1 MRKNYLTLKTGAA
14 LLLLSFAATPLS
26 GYASGPAM
34 QAQHNLSAATV
45 VKGTVVDEEGEPL
58 IGVSVIASDSK
69 TGVATDFDGNFQLNV
84 KLPTTLTF
92 TYVGYLPEKV
102 KVDKNSGPITVKM
115 KTNAQALEEVVVV
128 AYGTQKKETMTGA
141 VAAISAETISQNA
154 SANLTTALAGRLPGL
169 TTLQTSGMPGVDD
182 VTIYLRGAST
192 TNGQS
197 PLILIDGVPRE
208 DISSLDPNEVQTVSI
223 LKDASATA
231 VFGVRGANG
240 VILVT
245 TRRGETGK
253 AQVSVAANYSLQQ
266 FAHRPTRIHS
276 WEFAELRNE
285 AFRNDGYQEDQLPYT
300 PYMIEMYKNG
310 TDRVFYPD
318 RDVYSEYFKKWAPQK
333 RINVNVNGGNDKV
346 RYFLNIGYLGQSGQL
361 KTEDKDK
368 LGYDPGFHSNRFNF
382 RSNLDFNVTKNF
394 KLSLNVA
401 SYLGKINSPATGGI
415 FSGRGNMVTNAMSYI
430 WATDPTQVG
439 PFTESGYTLADG
451 TPVEP
456 DNIVQQIGAPA
467 GRNIYGDLN
476 RRGYM
481 NETDMRLE
489 SSFVADWGLDFITK
503 GLSTKLL
510 VAFDSKAYNTR
521 NGQREY
527 RSYGAT
533 VASQEGGQNYYND
546 ITGDKNDVLVLTKNN
561 HTNYYLNIQYSINYE
576 RDFGP
581 HHVTGMA
588 LLQRDNW
595 QKYVTNGT
603 ATNSNYLP
611 YNMLGIAAR
620 ATYGY
625 DSRYL
630 AEVNIGY
637 NGSEQFAK
645 GHRFGF
651 FPAVSLGWVISNEAF
666 MKDNTFVTR
675 LKLRGSYGKVGNDNL
690 GTTRFLYL
698 DNIVMSSGSNNIGIP
713 SLGNAQYVNQTKI
726 GNPNIG
732 WEIAY
737 KQNYGVDATIFGNEL
752 QVAVDYFRENR
763 ENILISRST
772 VPQIQ
777 GRPLASLPKMNMG
790 KVDNSGFEIDASWHK
805 KINKKFN
812 FSINGNFAY
821 NQNEVKFID
830 EVQYG
835 EDYAYR
841 YRSTGYSLGQSWGY
855 RIDYSNGNGFIN
867 TPEELAWAKEAYEIG
882 NPRLGDFKYV
892 DANNDGVINQK
903 DISPIKY
910 SNIPR
915 ITYGFGANAKYRDF
929 DFSCQ
934 FQGVAKVSQAYSGY
948 GVNELGLSG
957 FFTEYHMNAWTQERY
972 ESGAEITYPALSS
985 SNSVSHL
992 ANDFFIMDR
1001 SFLRLKNIE
1010 LGYSIPKKILKTI
1023 NMTKVRAYVSGTNL
1037 FTWHNMK
1044 TNCIDPEQTTSNQY
1058 PITKMFTFGLNVTF

>member
-1 MRKNYLTLKTGAA
+1 MRKKSFNLRAGTA
-14 LLLLSFAATPLS
+14 LFLLSMMVSPVTATTSGADNAAPEKHTAQTS
-26 GYASGPAM
+26 GI
-34 QAQHNLSAATV
+34 
-45 VKGTVVDEEGEPL
+45 VKGTVIDEEGEPL
-58 IGVSVIASDSK
+58 IGVSVIASDTK
-69 TGVATDFDGNFQLNV
+69 TGVATDFDGNFTLNV

-92 TYVGYLPEKV
+92 TYVGYEPQTV
-102 KVDKNSGPITVKM
+102 KVTKSTGPLSVKM
-115 KTNAQALEEVVVV
+115 LTNAQALEEVVVV
-128 AYGTQKKETMTGA
+128 AYGTQKKETMTGS

-197 PLILIDGVPRE
+197 PLILIDGVPRD
-208 DISSLDPNEVQTVSI
+208 DISQLDPNEVQTVSI

-253 AQVSVAANYSLQQ
+253 AQVSVAANYSLQK
-266 FAHRPTRIHS
+266 FVARPTRVHS
-276 WEFAELRNE
+276 WEFAALRNE
-285 AFRNDGYQEDQLPYT
+285 AFRNDGYSEESLPYT
-300 PYMIEMYKNG
+300 PYMIDMYKNG
-310 TDRVFYPD
+310 TDPIFYPD
-318 RDVYSEYFKKWAPQK
+318 RDVYGEYFKKWAPQT
-333 RINVNVNGGNDKV
+333 RINVNVNGGNEKV

-368 LGYDPGFHSNRFNF
+368 LGYDPGFHSSRFNF
-382 RSNLDFNVTKNF
+382 RSNLDFNIFKNF
-394 KLSLNVA
+394 KMSLNVA
-401 SYLGKINSPATGGI
+401 SYLGKINSPASGGI
-415 FSGRGNMVTNAMSYI
+415 FSGRSQMVTEAMSYV
-430 WATDPTQVG
+430 WFTDPTQVG
-439 PFTESGYTLADG
+439 PTTTAGYTLPDG

-456 DNIVQQIGAPA
+456 DKILQQAGAPA
-467 GRNIYGDLN
+467 GRNIFGDLN

-481 NETDMRLE
+481 AETDMRLE
-489 SSFVADWGLDFITK
+489 SSFIVDWGLDFITK

-521 NGQREY
+521 NAQREY
-527 RSYGAT
+527 DAYGSS
-533 VASQEGGQNYYND
+533 VASDANGQNYFTAISIN
-546 ITGDKNDVLVLTKNN
+546 KNDALALTKTSY
-561 HTNYYLNIQYSINYE
+561 TNYYLNLQYSINYE

-581 HHVTGMA
+581 HRVTGMA
-588 LLQRDNW
+588 LVQRDNW
-595 QKYVTNGT
+595 QKYS
-603 ATNSNYLP
+603 ADLP
-611 YNMLGIAAR
+611 YNMIGVAAR

-651 FPAVSLGWVISNEAF
+651 FPAFSLGWVISNEDF
-666 MKDNTFVTR
+666 MKDNTFVSR

-690 GTTRFLYL
+690 GSARFLYL

-713 SLGNAQYVNQTKI
+713 SLGNGKYVNQTKI

-752 QVAVDYFRENR
+752 QIAVDYFRENR

-772 VPQIQ
+772 VPEIQ
-777 GRPLASLPKMNMG
+777 GRPLSSLPKMNMG

-805 KINKKFN
+805 RINKKLN
-812 FSINGNFAY
+812 FSLNGNFAY
-821 NQNEVKFID
+821 NKNEVKYLD
-830 EVQYG
+830 EVKYD
-835 EDYAYR
+835 ESYAYT
-841 YRSTGYSLGQSWGY
+841 YRSTGYSLGQCWGY
-855 RIDYSNGNGFIN
+855 KIDYSNGNGFIN
-867 TPEELAWAKEAYEIG
+867 TPEELEKAKQMYKIG
-882 NPRLGDFKYV
+882 TPRLGDFLYQDV
-892 DANNDGVINQK
+892 NNDGVISEK

-915 ITYGFGANAKYRDF
+915 ITYGFGATLKWREF

-934 FQGVAKVSQAYSGY
+934 FQGVAKVSKAYSGA

-957 FFTEYHMNAWTQERY
+957 FYTKYHMTAWTPERY
-972 ESGAEITYPALSS
+972 AAGDKITYPALSAS
-985 SNSVSHL
+985 SSVSHQ

-1001 SFLRLKNIE
+1001 SFLRLKNAE
-1010 LGYSIPKKILKTI
+1010 LGYSLPKKALKAI
-1023 NMTKVRAYVSGTNL
+1023 NLTKVRAYVSGTNL
-1037 FTWHNMK
+1037 LTWHNMK
-1044 TNCIDPEQTTSNQY
+1044 TDCIDPEQTTSNQY

>member
-1 MRKNYLTLKTGAA
+1 MRKNYLTLRAGTAM
-14 LLLLSFAATPLS
+14 LLLSLVGTPLNGFANEAVS
-26 GYASGPAM
+26 PEPMQQGAS
-34 QAQHNLSAATV
+34 ATL
-45 VKGTVVDEEGEPL
+45 VKGTVVDEDGEPL
-58 IGVSVIASDSK
+58 IGVSVIAADSK
-69 TGVATDFDGNFQLNV
+69 AGVATDFDGNFQLNV

-92 TYVGYLPEKV
+92 TYVGYMPEKV
-102 KVDKNSGPITVKM
+102 KVTNASDPLKIKL

-128 AYGTQKKETMTGA
+128 AYGTQKKETMTGS
-141 VAAISAETISQNA
+141 VAAVSAETISQTA
-154 SANLTTALAGRLPGL
+154 AANLTTALAGRLPGL

-197 PLILIDGVPRE
+197 PLILIDGVPRD

-253 AQVSVAANYSLQQ
+253 AQVSVAANYSMQK
-266 FAHRPTRIHS
+266 FAFQPTRIHS
-276 WEFAELRNE
+276 WEFAELRNQ
-285 AFRNDGYQEDQLPYT
+285 AFRNDGTAEDQLPYT
-300 PYMIEMYKNG
+300 PYMINMYKNG
-310 TDRVFYPD
+310 TDPVFFPD
-318 RDVYSEYFKKWAPQK
+318 RDVYSEYFKSWAPQT

-361 KTEDKDK
+361 KTEDKSK

-401 SYLGKINSPATGGI
+401 SYLGKVNSPASGGI
-415 FSGRGNMVTNAMSYI
+415 FTSRKNMVVNAMSYI

-439 PFTESGYTLADG
+439 PYTEAGYTLDDG

-456 DNIVQQIGAPA
+456 GNIVQQIGAPA

-489 SSFVADWGLDFITK
+489 SSFVVDWGLDFITK

-521 NGQREY
+521 NAQREY
-527 RSYGAT
+527 RSYGANSAT
-533 VASQEGGQNYYND
+533 TEDGNNYYND
-546 ITGDKNDVLVLTKNN
+546 ITGDKNDAIALTKTNY
-561 HTNYYLNIQYSINYE
+561 TNYYLNIQYSINYE

-581 HHVTGMA
+581 HRVTGMA
-588 LLQRDNW
+588 LVQRDNW
-595 QKYVTNGT
+595 QKY
-603 ATNSNYLP
+603 AADLP
-611 YNMLGIAAR
+611 YNMIGVAAR

-630 AEVNIGY
+630 AEVNLGY

-651 FPAVSLGWVISNEAF
+651 FPAVSLGWVISNEEF
-666 MKDNTFVTR
+666 MKDNNFVTR
-675 LKLRGSYGKVGNDNL
+675 LKLRGSYGKVGNDKL
-690 GTTRFLYL
+690 GDDRFLYL
-698 DNIVMSSGSNNIGIP
+698 DKINLVSGSNNIGIA
-713 SLGNAQYVNQTKI
+713 SLGSGSYINYVKF

-737 KQNYGVDATIFGNEL
+737 KQNYGIDATILGNEL
-752 QVAVDYFRENR
+752 QIAVDYFRENR
-763 ENILISRST
+763 EDILISRST
-772 VPQIQ
+772 VPQIN
-777 GRPLASLPKMNMG
+777 GIPTSALPKVNMG
-790 KVDNSGFEIDASWHK
+790 KVDNSGFEFDASWHK
-805 KINKKFN
+805 KINKN
-812 FSINGNFAY
+812 FSFSLNGNFAY
-821 NQNEVKFID
+821 NHNKVKFLDEVK
-830 EVQYG
+830 YG
-835 EDYAYR
+835 EEYAYQ
-841 YRSTGYSLGQSWGY
+841 YRSTGYSLKQCWGY
-855 RIDYSNGNGFIN
+855 KIDYSNGNGYIN
-867 TPEELAWAKEAYEIG
+867 TPEELAWAKEAYKVG
-882 NPRLGDFKYV
+882 TPRLGDFLYSDV
-892 DANNDGVINQK
+892 NNDGSIDEK
-903 DISPIKY
+903 DVSPIKY
-910 SNIPR
+910 SAIPR
-915 ITYGFGANAKYRDF
+915 ITYGFGATAKYRQF

-934 FQGVAKVSQAYSGY
+934 FQGVGKVSQAYSGY
-948 GVNELGLSG
+948 GVNELGLTG
-957 FFTEYHMNAWTQERY
+957 FYTEYHRNAWTQERY
-972 ESGAEITYPALSS
+972 ESGAKITYPALST

-1001 SFLRLKNIE
+1001 SFLRLKNVE
-1010 LGYSIPKKILKTI
+1010 LGYSLSKKALKTI
-1023 NMTKVRAYVSGTNL
+1023 GLTKVRAYVSGTNL
-1037 FTWHNMK
+1037 FTWHHMK
-1044 TNCIDPEQTTSNQY
+1044 TNCIDPEQTESNQY